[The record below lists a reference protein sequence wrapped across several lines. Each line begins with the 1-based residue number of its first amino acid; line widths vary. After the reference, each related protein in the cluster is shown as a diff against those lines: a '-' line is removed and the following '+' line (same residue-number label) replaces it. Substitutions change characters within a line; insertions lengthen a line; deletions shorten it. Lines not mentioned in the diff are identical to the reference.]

1 MKALMI
7 INPKAGKKSRRN
19 SAEYLRRVFRLHG
32 YDCDVITTK
41 KPLEAESIA
50 RSMAENY
57 QLVVCSGGDGTLS
70 ETVNGLNCLKN
81 RPPIAY
87 LPTGTTN
94 DFAGSLGLSTDIKQA
109 VRDTFGGTREK
120 LDIGRMNDRCFV
132 YVASFGAFSQSAYL
146 TPQNMKNRFGRFAYF
161 LECMREL
168 PSIRAHKM
176 RISDRQGEICR
187 GSYLFGAI
195 SNATSIGGI
204 LHYDRRNIS
213 LSDGKH
219 EVLLIKKPESIG
231 MLRRTL
237 RALIT
242 GDYSADGIQMFHASH
257 LRFEFEDETEWT
269 LDGERC
275 APAKVTD
282 IDNVPYAMEFIV
294 PRSAA
299 EKNFCKTA

>member
-19 SAEYLRRVFRLHG
+19 LAEYLRRVFRLHG

-109 VRDTFGGTREK
+109 VRDTLGGTREK

-132 YVASFGAFSQSAYL
+132 YVASFGAFSQSVYDSAEHEKPL
-146 TPQNMKNRFGRFAYF
+146 WQ
-161 LECMREL
+161 
-168 PSIRAHKM
+168 IRVF
-176 RISDRQGEICR
+176 
-187 GSYLFGAI
+187 Y
-195 SNATSIGGI
+195 
-204 LHYDRRNIS
+204 
-213 LSDGKH
+213 
-219 EVLLIKKPESIG
+219 
-231 MLRRTL
+231 
-237 RALIT
+237 
-242 GDYSADGIQMFHASH
+242 
-257 LRFEFEDETEWT
+257 
-269 LDGERC
+269 
-275 APAKVTD
+275 
-282 IDNVPYAMEFIV
+282 
-294 PRSAA
+294 
-299 EKNFCKTA
+299 